1 MPRTKKQTTGKTP
14 ANQQKGEKQ
23 CTCCHKP
30 KKLTDF
36 YYSSSPMYSLDERIP
51 VCKECCKTSV
61 LSEDGRIDF
70 DKFKDLLRN
79 IDKPLYFDL
88 LFSSEE
94 SVKKENSYLSDE
106 EVSLHGYEILQK
118 YFTLVVMRQD
128 KSRSYSDSEKEG
140 FIHQNSN
147 RTKKEKEEILNR
159 YSDLINQCLQ
169 NNKTLSNKNLPQQS
183 KQDSNVKWTKEDKQN
198 MKYIISK
205 LGYDPFEDVGLDEFD
220 RKYCFNLLSGYFD
233 TPGILEDGH
242 KKQCV
247 IEITMSYCQ
256 CRKITEELNLELSKT
271 DSSEKKIT
279 SLTSAKSSLLSS
291 IATIAK
297 DNNISSNYNKN
308 AKQGQDSISSM
319 MKEMEKDG
327 FQEIQVNLFDV
338 KTSEAFKQIDNISN
352 ENIAN
357 QLTLDNSE
365 YSDIVKEQREMIKNF
380 ESEIDRLK
388 EENRNYQNKIIDL
401 EGRKR

>member
-1 MPRTKKQTTGKTP
+1 MAIIATKKVTKKKKCPICGK
-14 ANQQKGEKQ
+14 EKNIA
-23 CTCCHKP
+23 TS
-30 KKLTDF
+30 F
-36 YYSSSPMYSLDERIP
+36 YKSSSPLFALEGCVPLCI
-51 VCKECCKTSV
+51 ECVKDDV
-61 LSEDGRIDF
+61 VNEDGTVNENKLKRMCQR
-70 DKFKDLLRN
+70 L
-79 IDKPLYFDL
+79 DKPFYSDELDSAFL
-88 LFSSEE
+88 QAKSE
-94 SVKKENSYLSDE
+94 NGYLSDD
-106 EVSLHGYEILQK
+106 EIARQGRK
-118 YFTLVVMRQD
+118 IVGFFFKNINTLRQNKD
-128 KSRSYSDSEKEG
+128 RSFADSEKDG
-140 FIHQNSN
+140 FCHKTYNTDAQQ
-147 RTKKEKEEILNR
+147 KKEKIANR
-159 YSDLINQCLQ
+159 YSDVIENKSNQ
-169 NNKTLSNKNLPQQS
+169 TSQS
-183 KQDSNVKWTKEDKQN
+183 KQNADVKWTKEDKQN

-256 CRKITEELNLELSKT
+256 CRKITDELNTELGKP
-271 DSSEKKIT
+271 DSNEKRIT
-279 SLTSAKSSLLSS
+279 SLTNAKSSLLSS

-308 AKQGQDSISSM
+308 SNQGQDSISSM
-319 MKEMEKDG
+319 MKEMEKNG

-365 YSDIVKEQREMIKNF
+365 YSDIVKEQREIIKNF
-380 ESEIDRLK
+380 EAEIDRLK